1 MVSPQVVHWPIEPH
15 TQIKHLILRRYL
27 EAWLPIMAKH
37 NGRILFLDGFAGPG
51 RYEGGEEGSPLIAL
65 KAVLDHPHFQQHPRQ
80 LEAIFIFIEKER
92 DRALAL
98 REELRQLK
106 KDRSV
111 PDWVKTRVVNRQF
124 AGFMTRR
131 LNKLEKE
138 GHRLAP
144 TFAFIDPFGFKGV
157 PIKVIGRIAG
167 NPRCECLIT
176 FMYEAVNRFVA
187 HPQPKVQAHFTRL
200 FGTSRWK
207 KLLDEK
213 DPDLR
218 RDGLAGL
225 YRKQLIERAKFKY
238 VRTFEMI
245 NRGNRTEYFLYFG
258 SNNIRGLSKMKEA
271 MWRADPIQGETFS
284 DRTDPA
290 QLVLLQPEPDLS
302 RLRKL
307 LQERFQGKGWIRIDD
322 VENFVLLDTPYS
334 EVIHL
339 KRRTLE
345 IMERKDP
352 PLIQVKRTP
361 GAREHPGQ
369 YPAGTQIRFL

>member
-1 MVSPQVVHWPIEPH
+1 MMSPQAIHWPIEPH

-27 EAWLPIMAKH
+27 EAWLPIMARH
-37 NGRILFLDGFAGPG
+37 NGRILFVDGFAGPG
-51 RYEGGEEGSPLIAL
+51 RYQGGEEGSPMIAL
-65 KAVLDHPHFQQHPRQ
+65 KALLDHPHFQQHPRQ
-80 LEAIFIFIEKER
+80 LEAVFIFIEKER
-92 DRALAL
+92 DRAAAL
-98 REELRQLK
+98 QKELRRLAESQPI
-106 KDRSV
+106 
-111 PDWVKTRVVNRQF
+111 PDWVKTYVVNRQF
-124 AGFMTRR
+124 ARFMTRT
-131 LNKLEKE
+131 LNNLENE

-157 PIKVIGRIAG
+157 PMKVIGRIAQ

-176 FMYEAVNRFVA
+176 FMYEAINRFVA
-187 HPQPKVQAHFTRL
+187 HPQRKVQAHFTRL

-207 KLLDEK
+207 KCLDEEY
-213 DPDLR
+213 PDVR
-218 RDGLAGL
+218 RDGLASL
-225 YRKQLIERAKFKY
+225 YRKQLIERAGFKY

-271 MWRADPIQGETFS
+271 MWRADPMQGQVFS
-284 DRTDPA
+284 DRTDPN

-302 RLRKL
+302 ALRKL
-307 LQERFQGKGWIRIDD
+307 LRERFRDEGWICIDK

-345 IMERKDP
+345 VMERKDP
-352 PLIQVKRTP
+352 PHR
-361 GAREHPGQ
+361 GQ
-369 YPAGTQIRFL
+369 EVT